1 MAVALAPQLLVAEIP
16 VPQLVAVVPQLVVAA
31 APQLLVAAAPQLLVA
46 AAPQVA
52 VVPQLVLAAAAAPQ
66 LQKAAAPQLVAV
78 VPQPVAVVP
87 QLVLAAAAAPQLQ
100 EAAAPQLVAVVPQLV
115 AVVSQLVPEVPQL
128 WLEVKPR
135 PVQLRLLPRAMK
147 QKVPL
152 PRTALNPWSQAPARS
167 AHHVHHGAL
176 WLSGNSSISCSS
188 MSRSLALHSSVNFCK
203 AASSRHQ
210 WLGNGAMAVS
220 FGMMFA
226 A

>member
-16 VPQLVAVVPQLVVAA
+16 VPQPVAVVPQLVVAA

-46 AAPQVA
+46 AAPQ
-52 VVPQLVLAAAAAPQ
+52 
-66 LQKAAAPQLVAV
+66 LVAV

-87 QLVLAAAAAPQLQ
+87 QLVL
-100 EAAAPQLVAVVPQLV
+100 AAAPQLVAVVPQLV

-135 PVQLRLLPRAMK
+135 PVKLRLLPRAMK

-176 WLSGNSSISCSS
+176 WLSGTLL
-188 MSRSLALHSSVNFCK
+188 SLAPLCLVVWHSIPP
-203 AASSRHQ
+203 
-210 WLGNGAMAVS
+210 
-220 FGMMFA
+220 
-226 A
+226 

>member
-1 MAVALAPQLLVAEIP
+1 M
-16 VPQLVAVVPQLVVAA
+16 
-31 APQLLVAAAPQLLVA
+31 
-46 AAPQVA
+46 
-52 VVPQLVLAAAAAPQ
+52 
-66 LQKAAAPQLVAV
+66 
-78 VPQPVAVVP
+78 AVVP

-135 PVQLRLLPRAMK
+135 PVQLRLLPRALK

-176 WLSGNSSISCSS
+176 WLSGTLL
-188 MSRSLALHSSVNFCK
+188 SLAPLCLVVWHSIPP
-203 AASSRHQ
+203 
-210 WLGNGAMAVS
+210 
-220 FGMMFA
+220 
-226 A
+226 